1 MVQELLVIARSS
13 VDTGAHSATNSLHR
27 IDWPK
32 DVKLYQ
38 SAKVHDVNALVH
50 LETNGVKFMWTNK
63 REGRAFMAQRLDRA
77 ICNEDWI
84 DNWTVSSCNTL
95 IKCFSDHFPLLITLQ
110 EHSYQY
116 NSKIQILQ
124 GLDII

>member
-1 MVQELLVIARSS
+1 MFVGDFNSIL
-13 VDTGAHSATNSLHR
+13 GAHERLGGRLPLKIACFEFMKWSN
-27 IDWPK
+27 
-32 DVKLYQ
+32 Q
-38 SAKVHDVNALVH
+38 NALVH